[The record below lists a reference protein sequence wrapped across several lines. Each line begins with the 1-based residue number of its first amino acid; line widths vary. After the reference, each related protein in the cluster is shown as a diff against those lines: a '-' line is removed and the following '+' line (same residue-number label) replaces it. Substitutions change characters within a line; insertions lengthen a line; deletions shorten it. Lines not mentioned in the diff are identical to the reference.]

1 MELDVIVKLISIVC
15 DVFKS
20 YLDYLNFKNKQ
31 K

>member
-15 DVFKS
+15 DVFKA
-20 YLDYLNFKNKQ
+20 YLAYLNFNNKQ